1 MTCFPANPLVC
12 DSTDAAGSLHKVPQF
27 HVNSTHESEPSSS
40 FIALVIPRPRSRQ
53 YSPRRRLYRTS
64 PTPHGARHSS
74 MRAKPM
80 KLLGLNLTIP
90 FAVRSGG
97 CCSGFRCSGS
107 RSLACAAKPQEAELR
122 AFKAARHDCFGPIP
136 CPQTSR
142 FQPIFQVLFCR
153 GPMLCH
159 HDPARLRCH
168 IFWRRGHAAYPQD
181 RYVGRRAQGPLAKTK
196 R

>member
-74 MRAKPM
+74 MCAKPM
-80 KLLGLNLTIP
+80 KLLGLNLAIP

-107 RSLACAAKPQEAELR
+107 RFTSLRGKTSGSGAPGFQGCAA
-122 AFKAARHDCFGPIP
+122 HCFGPIP

-153 GPMLCH
+153 GPMLCD

-196 R
+196 G